1 MPSASAKVS
10 TLAAAAVISF
20 FFSKIN
26 YLFSEHWL
34 LGQATAMF
42 IILFGVTG
50 AGKTTIGLLLAAE
63 LGWPF
68 YDADDFHPAANVE
81 KMRQGIPLTDA
92 DRRPWLDSLH
102 DLIETAL
109 TENKPGVLA
118 CSALKESYRQYLY
131 VNEEV
136 HYVYLRGDF
145 DLIQRR
151 LSGRVGHYMNPAL
164 LRSQFDALEEPHD
177 GVTIVSVDQPP
188 AGIVRDIREKL
199 GI

>member
-1 MPSASAKVS
+1 M
-10 TLAAAAVISF
+10 
-20 FFSKIN
+20 
-26 YLFSEHWL
+26 H
-34 LGQATAMF
+34 F

-102 DLIETAL
+102 NLITTSL
-109 TENKPGVLA
+109 KENKPGVLA
-118 CSALKESYRQYLY
+118 CSALKESYRQYLS
-131 VNEEV
+131 VNEGV
-136 HYVYLRGDF
+136 RYVYLRGDF
-145 DLIQRR
+145 DLIQQR
-151 LSGRVGHYMNPAL
+151 LSNRVGHYMNPAL

-177 GVTIVSVDQPP
+177 GETIISVDQPP
-188 AGIVRDIREKL
+188 AGIVREIREKL
-199 GI
+199 GL

>member
-1 MPSASAKVS
+1 M
-10 TLAAAAVISF
+10 
-20 FFSKIN
+20 
-26 YLFSEHWL
+26 
-34 LGQATAMF
+34 QF

-102 DLIETAL
+102 DLIQTAL

-131 VNEEV
+131 VNEGV
-136 HYVYLRGDF
+136 RYVYLRGDF

-151 LSGRVGHYMNPAL
+151 LSNRVGHYMNPAL
-164 LRSQFDALEEPHD
+164 LRSQFEALEEPRD
-177 GVTIVSVDQPP
+177 DETIVSVDQPP
-188 AGIVRDIREKL
+188 AGIVQEIREKL
-199 GI
+199 EL